1 MRYTKLRF
9 LISFVAALWLPLL
22 LNGCDASAPS
32 GAAVQEAPQPNPRL
46 IHQGGGPVVLDLAGG
61 QVPGMTLVEVRDVA
75 LPGVLE
81 TTGQVAFDDRRVST
95 IVSRV
100 AGRIEATRVSQW
112 DYVYPG
118 ERIVELYS
126 PDFMTAAAEYLQA
139 KTTSQLSSSPQMT
152 ASGGNLA
159 AAMLSAAQRKL
170 EFLGMSDRDIAAI
183 TAPSPAVWVRSPIGG
198 TVVDNKATRGAA
210 VNPGDVLYT
219 VGTLD
224 DVWVVADIYEDDL
237 ARVHVGQAL
246 QAVTTAF
253 PDQSFAGVV
262 SRISP
267 NLDPNTHTLQI
278 RCQILN
284 PGSKLKPQMYARVR
298 IVTRPGDALVVP
310 QEAVVFDTNDYFVFV
325 DLGGGHFERRKV
337 TIGSWKEQGFARVLS
352 GLSAGEHVV
361 AAESI
366 QINALWHEA
375 NGESS

>member
-1 MRYTKLRF
+1 
-9 LISFVAALWLPLL
+9 
-22 LNGCDASAPS
+22 
-32 GAAVQEAPQPNPRL
+32 
-46 IHQGGGPVVLDLAGG
+46 
-61 QVPGMTLVEVRDVA
+61 
-75 LPGVLE
+75 
-81 TTGQVAFDDRRVST
+81 
-95 IVSRV
+95 
-100 AGRIEATRVSQW
+100 
-112 DYVYPG
+112 
-118 ERIVELYS
+118 
-126 PDFMTAAAEYLQA
+126 
-139 KTTSQLSSSPQMT
+139 
-152 ASGGNLA
+152 
-159 AAMLSAAQRKL
+159 
-170 EFLGMSDRDIAAI
+170 MSDRDIAAI
-183 TAPSPAVWVRSPIGG
+183 TAPSPAVWVRAPIGG

-284 PGSKLKPQMYARVR
+284 PGSRLKPQMYARVR